1 MMSVTADK
9 ARPIVVL
16 GAGVLGRRIAA
27 VFLAGGYT
35 VHIRDPSAEALEEAS
50 SFIYGNFASFV
61 ALTPSPSSA
70 ASVDTALRT
79 FTEIP
84 EAVQNAW
91 LVVEA
96 VPEKL
101 DLKIETFATL
111 DKYTPVDCVF
121 ASNSSSF
128 RSGLMVDKLGK
139 ERREKTLN
147 VHFTMPPF
155 IRTVELMTDGVTKT
169 EVLKVLSDVLRECG
183 TIPVTAKR
191 ESTG

>member
-1 MMSVTADK
+1 MSVSADK
-9 ARPIVVL
+9 SRPIVVL

-35 VHIRDPSAEALEEAS
+35 VHIRDPSKDALEEAA
-50 SFIYGNFASFV
+50 SFINENFATFV
-61 ALTPSPSSA
+61 GLTPSPSSA
-70 ASVDTALRT
+70 ATVSTALRT

-91 LVVEA
+91 MVVEA

-101 DLKIETFATL
+101 ELKIETLAML
-111 DKYTPVDCVF
+111 DELTPEDCVF

-128 RSGLMVDKLGK
+128 RSGLMIEKIGK
-139 ERREKTLN
+139 ERQEKTLN

-155 IRTVELMTDGVTKT
+155 IRTVELMTDGFTKP
-169 EVLKVLSDVLRECG
+169 EVFEVVSNVLRESG
-183 TIPVTAKR
+183 MIPVTAKR

>member
-1 MMSVTADK
+1 MSVSADK

-50 SFIYGNFASFV
+50 TFIKDNFATFV
-61 ALTPSPSSA
+61 GLMPSPSSA
-70 ASVDTALRT
+70 ASVTTALRT

-91 LVVEA
+91 MVVEA

-101 DLKIETFATL
+101 ELKIETLATL
-111 DKYTPVDCVF
+111 DQHTPVDCVF

-128 RSGLMVDKLGK
+128 KSGLMVEKIGN

-147 VHFTMPPF
+147 AHFTMPPF
-155 IRTVELMTDGVTKT
+155 IRTVELMTDGVTKM

-183 TIPVTAKR
+183 MIPVTAKR